1 MDLAMDYEEEEYE
14 LTQEDIEENEI
25 IAQRAWDAIKD
36 NMKSRNKK
44 KDRKN
49 KEVHRKAAKAAVE
62 NKDSE
67 EKEDESDRESKTEE
81 IAPAHPEHPMDVKIP
96 DAVRNACLNRIEELE
111 IMMKDISA
119 EIQELKER
127 NNSYEGEY
135 KVITDYIFRKGK

>member
-14 LTQEDIEENEI
+14 LTQADIEENEI

-44 KDRKN
+44 KDRKH

-67 EKEDESDRESKTEE
+67 EKEEESDRESKTEE
-81 IAPAHPEHPMDVKIP
+81 IAPAQPVHPMDVKIP
-96 DAVRNACLNRIEELE
+96 DAVRNACVNRIEELE
-111 IMMKDISA
+111 KMMQDINA
-119 EIQELKER
+119 KIEELKER
-127 NNSYEGEY
+127 NSGYEGEY
-135 KVITDYIFRKGK
+135 RVIADFIFRKG